1 MKTIFKKILNADN
14 LLLLSLG
21 FALSFMMAML
31 FIFQPL
37 FLQLIDYKIYDQ
49 LLKMHHTK
57 QASDIP
63 VIVDI
68 DERSLAEYGQ
78 FPWPRH
84 RVAMLLA
91 KINKAGAL
99 ATGLDIM
106 FSEPDRTSP
115 DVLQQQLEEELDVHI
130 DYIGLP
136 EGLRNNDKVLANVLK
151 TGPFVLGYNFI
162 FSREKTEQQRA
173 RAFNEC
179 VVPPARISSH
189 APLGAMDM
197 QHSLHKAL
205 DVVCPLPVLT
215 DAARRSGFFT
225 MAPDRDGVVRRV
237 PLLIAWNN
245 KEFSSLAVATLMEAT
260 KAKGLLLKLDARGTQ
275 SLKLAHTIIP
285 LDQKGQMLLNY
296 RGPAKTYKYI
306 SAADILKDRIKPG
319 ELNGKIVFIGTSASG
334 LKDIR
339 TTPFDQNYPGVEA
352 HATIVDNIISKDFI
366 SIPDWVPGLEFF
378 LILFAGIS
386 ITVILIWTKA
396 LWVAILLLVLS
407 FGIWQASTYAFTDY
421 RIYVSPLYTYL
432 VLFVN
437 FLALT
442 LLKFWRE
449 EKQKKFIHGAFSHY
463 LAPTVISQIID
474 DPDSL
479 TLEGQEKEVTILFSD
494 VRSFTSLSE
503 KLTPTQVTNLLH
515 DYLTP
520 MTRIITE
527 NSGTLDKF
535 IGDAVMAFWN
545 APLDVENH
553 QSKAVHSALAQLE
566 QLGKLNKIFADEYG
580 FGIRI
585 GLGVHCGMVR
595 VGNMGSADLFDYTL
609 IGDNVNLASRLEGLT
624 KYYGQDILVSEAIA
638 KSCQGEFVFTEID
651 SVRVKGKVKPIN
663 IYTVHSHERAERY
676 QEELSAY
683 TQGLEEYKGM
693 NFKLAAE
700 IFNELQDEYPEKG
713 LYSVYCE
720 RCRHLAANP
729 PDKDWDGVFTHKTK

>member
-1 MKTIFKKILNADN
+1 MKAIFKKIFKTDN
-14 LLLLSLG
+14 LLLLMLG
-21 FALSFMMAML
+21 FAISFLMAIL
-31 FIFQPL
+31 FVFQPL

-49 LLKMHHTK
+49 LLKMHHTT

-68 DERSLAEYGQ
+68 DEKSLAEYGQ

-91 KINKAGAL
+91 KINRGGAL

-106 FSEPDRTSP
+106 FSEEDRTSP
-115 DVLQQQLEEELDVHI
+115 DVLKEQLKNELDIEIEYV
-130 DYIGLP
+130 GLP
-136 EGLRNNDKVLANVLK
+136 DGLRNNDKVLANVLK

-162 FSREKTEQQRA
+162 FTREKTEEQRA

-179 VVPPARISSH
+179 VVTPAPVATIAS
-189 APLGAMDM
+189 PGALSII
-197 QHSLHKAL
+197 QSLHTAL
-205 DVVCPLPVLT
+205 DVVCPLPILT
-215 DAARRSGFFT
+215 DAARKSGFFT

-237 PLLIAWNN
+237 PLLIAWND
-245 KEFSSLAVATLMEAT
+245 KVYSSLALATLMEAMGR
-260 KAKGLLLKLDARGTQ
+260 KGLLLKLDSRGTE
-275 SLKLAHTIIP
+275 SLKLSKTIIP

-306 SAADILKDRIKPG
+306 CAADILKDRIKPD
-319 ELNGKIVFIGTSASG
+319 ELKGKIVFIGTSASG

-366 SIPDWVPGLEFF
+366 SIPDWVPGLEFS
-378 LILFAGIS
+378 LILFAGLS

-396 LWVAILLLVLS
+396 FWVAILLLALS
-407 FGIWQASTYAFTDY
+407 YGIWQASTYAFTDY

-432 VLFVN
+432 VLLVN
-437 FLALT
+437 FLLLT

-463 LAPTVISQIID
+463 LAPAVISQIID
-474 DPDSL
+474 DPESL

-520 MTRIITE
+520 MTRIITD

-553 QSKAVHSALAQLE
+553 QSKAVRSALEQLE
-566 QLGKLNKIFADEYG
+566 QLGKLNKVFADQYG

-585 GLGVHCGMVR
+585 GLGIHCGTVR

-638 KSCQGEFVFTEID
+638 NSCQGEFVFTEID
-651 SVRVKGKVKPIN
+651 SVRVKGKKKPIT
-663 IYTVHSHERAERY
+663 IFTVHSHMRAEKIR
-676 QEELSAY
+676 EELATYS
-683 TQGLEEYKGM
+683 QGLAMYKDMQFG
-693 NFKLAAE
+693 KAVE
-700 IFNELQDEYPEKG
+700 IFRELQDEYPEKT
-713 LYSVYCE
+713 LYSMYQE
-720 RCRHLAANP
+720 RCEHLDAEP
-729 PDKDWDGVFTHKTK
+729 PAPDWDGVFTHKTK